1 MFRYLILIPMAALV
15 LLALNAHRDAHAISD
30 VIHPEND
37 PLFANFAE
45 LNLLDKIKDDSGLSS
60 DYQNA
65 VDDYY
70 ADQQN
75 VDYSRYRLLEKRDE
89 YASAS
94 VFVFFMF
101 MLTFMPW
108 SKWFNGISK
117 ALNSGQAL
125 IGKTATRIGRENRS
139 IIRREGID
147 RYSVSV
153 ELKNWKELFDEG
165 VVSEEEY
172 EKARTKLLG
181 RT

>member
-15 LLALNAHRDAHAISD
+15 LLALNAHRDAQAISD
-30 VIHPEND
+30 VVHPEND
-37 PLFANFAE
+37 PLFEDFAE
-45 LNLLDKIKDDSGLSS
+45 LDVFDKIKDDSGLFS

-65 VDDYY
+65 VGDYY
-70 ADQQN
+70 ANQQS
-75 VDYSRYRLLEKRDE
+75 VDYSRNRLVEKRDE
-89 YASAS
+89 YAFAS

-101 MLTFMPW
+101 MLTFLPW
-108 SKWFNGISK
+108 PEWFNGISK
-117 ALNSGQAL
+117 TLDSGRAL
-125 IGKTATRIGRENRS
+125 IGNTATRIGNENRS